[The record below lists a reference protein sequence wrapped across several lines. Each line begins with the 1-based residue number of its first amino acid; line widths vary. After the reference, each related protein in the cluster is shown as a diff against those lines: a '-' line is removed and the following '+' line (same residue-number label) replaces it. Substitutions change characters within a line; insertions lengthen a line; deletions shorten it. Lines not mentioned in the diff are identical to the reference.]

1 MRKWSWYILL
11 AVILL
16 SACGPLPAPSG
27 AGTMPLPEA
36 ELSRVAPGAA
46 VGAELTAS
54 LTASP
59 TATATET
66 PPPTETPTPLPTL
79 TSPPT
84 DMPSLTPTDTAVPTA
99 LPTAAP
105 TETATPEA
113 TQVVMI
119 VDQTLRFKTEDGLE
133 IVGTLYTLVGA
144 PTSLP
149 GVIIL
154 PMHIEDQTAW
164 KPFATQLAL
173 AGYAA
178 LTVDLRG
185 QGETGGTADW
195 QKASADMRL
204 VWREFARREEVD
216 ETRTALLGVSMG
228 ANLALVAASAEPAI
242 RTLVL
247 ISPGLVYNGVA
258 TPEAIGAYGSR
269 PIMLIGSKADPIAQ
283 NGAVELARLA
293 QGEVTLREME
303 GSLHGT
309 TLFTNEPSLADAII
323 RFLDDKLKGQPVAQP
338 PPAAPG
344 YGLGSLFLG
353 FLASVAG
360 ALLIGAG
367 VYQAYNRLSKP
378 TPVSELLSIHELV
391 PQRGLVLIKGVIAEV
406 PKPLDKDENRPL
418 AALRLLIEE
427 HDPEK
432 GWRSRYDELKSTPF
446 WLREARGLVWVAA
459 DKLDK
464 TQLGEG
470 YYASTRQAEQ
480 ALQILGRAKNA
491 AWGKGLRHKIWE
503 LRGGQVVSVTGQVR
517 QKLELVSTPSQP
529 LVISPLAGGAPAK
542 APPAVSG
549 KTRIGTILF
558 LLLVGASMLCMGSA
572 GVVNTLLSWL
582 R

>member
-1 MRKWSWYILL
+1 MRKWSWFILL

-27 AGTMPLPEA
+27 SGTMPLPEA
-36 ELSRVAPGAA
+36 ELSRVAPEAA
-46 VGAELTAS
+46 LGAELTAS

-59 TATATET
+59 TGTATDT
-66 PPPTETPTPLPTL
+66 PLPTLTPTPLPTL

-84 DMPSLTPTDTAVPTA
+84 DLPSPTPTDTAVPTG
-99 LPTAAP
+99 LP
-105 TETATPEA
+105 TETAPPEA
-113 TQVVMI
+113 TEVVMT

-133 IVGTLYTLVGA
+133 IVGRMYTLAGA
-144 PTSLP
+144 TAPLP

-154 PMHIEDQTAW
+154 PMHIENQTAW

-173 AGYAA
+173 AGYAV

-185 QGETGGTADW
+185 LGETGGTPDW
-195 QKASADMRL
+195 QKAIADVRL
-204 VWREFARREEVD
+204 VWREFALREEVD
-216 ETRTALLGVSMG
+216 ETRTALVGASMG

-242 RTLVL
+242 RTVVL
-247 ISPGLVYNGVA
+247 ISPGLVYNGVG
-258 TPEAIGAYGSR
+258 TLETIGAYGSR

-283 NGAVELARLA
+283 NGAAELAKLA
-293 QGEVTLREME
+293 QGEAALKEME

-309 TLFTNEPSLADAII
+309 TLFINEPSLAVSIL
-323 RFLDDKLKGQPVAQP
+323 RFLEDKLKGRIVAQP

-344 YGLGSLFLG
+344 YGLGSLVLG

-378 TPVSELLSIHELV
+378 TPVSELLSIHELT

-406 PKPLDKDENRPL
+406 PKPLDKETNRPL

-432 GWRSRYDELKSTPF
+432 GWKTRFDELRTTPF

-464 TQLGEG
+464 TRLGEG

-480 ALQILGRAKNA
+480 ALQILGRPKNA
-491 AWGKGLRHKIWE
+491 AWGKGLRHRIWE

-517 QKLELVSTPSQP
+517 QKLELVSTESQP
-529 LVISPLAGGAPAK
+529 LVISPLAGGAPVK

-549 KTRIGTILF
+549 RTRIGTIVF